1 MVLDPETRRTKWL
14 IIDDH
19 SDSAAATK
27 RGRVVES
34 KTVISTV
41 AYYFIDYR
49 MRRVLAFRSLSPMLL
64 ASFHSFMVNER
75 LMKRDRC
82 ASSLLFFSILR
93 LFDIYLR
100 ARYIFRI
107 ANMINDRE
115 PDRGNNI
122 FLATRPANEK
132 QNSAKFK
139 IQRQRR
145 DFKVQSLTRM
155 IIPKD

>member
-1 MVLDPETRRTKWL
+1 MMLDPETRRTKWL

-27 RGRVVES
+27 RRRVVES

-64 ASFHSFMVNER
+64 ASFHPFMVNER

-82 ASSLLFFSILR
+82 ASSLLFFPSCDYST
-93 LFDIYLR
+93 FIYAR

-122 FLATRPANEK
+122 FLATRPANENRI
-132 QNSAKFK
+132 QLNSKSNA
-139 IQRQRR
+139 R